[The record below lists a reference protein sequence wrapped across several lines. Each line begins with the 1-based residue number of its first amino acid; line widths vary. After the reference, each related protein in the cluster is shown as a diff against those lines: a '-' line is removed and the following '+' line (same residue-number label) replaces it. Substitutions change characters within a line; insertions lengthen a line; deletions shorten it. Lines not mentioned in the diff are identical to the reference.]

1 LHNKFS
7 RLDNGTRTL
16 YTPKEGFIH
25 IMFNGVEI
33 VLEYNAKVGTHIDV
47 LIDSQSKTFDK
58 ALDMFHKHIMK
69 HIQERR
75 VAPNGCQGVTLVEGV
90 ICT

>member
-1 LHNKFS
+1 V
-7 RLDNGTRTL
+7 
-16 YTPKEGFIH
+16 
-25 IMFNGVEI
+25 FNGVEI

-47 LIDSQSKTFDK
+47 LVYSQSKTFDE
-58 ALDMFHKHIMK
+58 ALDIFHKHIMK
-69 HIQERR
+69 QIQKCC